1 MTSYSFIHAADL
13 HLDSP
18 FKGLKQVSPLIAE
31 ELRKST
37 FEAFNSVL
45 DLCITERVDALLI
58 AGDIFDSADQS
69 LQAQLAFVDG
79 LKRLESE
86 GIRCFVCHGNH
97 DPLDAWRSEIPFPQ
111 NTVRFGESVVSSELR
126 PGDPDSPLVYG
137 FSYPTREVRENI
149 VPEFQK
155 AFQPGRV
162 SIGLLHANVG
172 ADTGHES
179 YAPCTLEDLSRVG
192 IKYWALGHVHTRQE
206 FNFDNGVA
214 VYPGNI
220 QGRHINERGPRGVY
234 LVTITED
241 GSIEQSFRAVD
252 LIRWDEIYVDIADLD
267 DSQSIESLEN
277 AAEEKI
283 ETALAG
289 ADGRHLVYRLSL
301 TGRGPLHTVVN
312 ESEYND
318 ALIARLNDQYMN
330 RRPFAY
336 CDRVTAATRK
346 EINREDYSGR
356 EDFYGDLLQ
365 FFDQARSGG
374 KIIADLQADL
384 RLFYGHS
391 RLRRYLSDRM
401 PENDALASLLD
412 EAEALCLDLL
422 VPEDE
427 DEN

>member
-1 MTSYSFIHAADL
+1 MASYSFIHAADL

-18 FKGLKQVSPLIAE
+18 FKGLKRVSPQIAE

-37 FEAFNSVL
+37 FEAFNAVL
-45 DLCITERVDALLI
+45 DLCIAEHVDALLI

-69 LQAQLAFVDG
+69 LLAQLTFVDG

-86 GIRCFVCHGNH
+86 GIRSFVCHGNH
-97 DPLDAWRSEIPFPQ
+97 DPLDAWRSEIPFPE
-111 NTVRFGESVVSSELR
+111 NTFRFGETVVSSELR
-126 PGDPDSPLVYG
+126 PSDPDSPLVYG

-155 AFQPGRV
+155 VFQPGRV

-192 IKYWALGHVHTRQE
+192 IKYWALGHVHTKQE
-206 FNFDNGVA
+206 LNFPGGVA

-220 QGRHINERGPRGVY
+220 QGRHINESGPRGVY
-234 LVTITED
+234 LVTIAED
-241 GSIEQSFRAVD
+241 GSMEWSFRPVD

-267 DSQSIESLEN
+267 DSQSIESLE
-277 AAEEKI
+277 AAISEKI
-283 ETALAG
+283 EAALAG
-289 ADGRHLVYRLSL
+289 ADRRHLVYRVSL

-312 ESEYND
+312 GSEFSETQ
-318 ALIARLNDQYMN
+318 ITRLNGEYMN

-356 EDFYGDLLQ
+356 EDFYGDLLR

-374 KIIADLQADL
+374 KIIEDLQSDL
-384 RLFYGHS
+384 TLFYDHS
-391 RLRRYLSDRM
+391 RLGRYLSDRL
-401 PENDALASLLD
+401 PEGDALASLLD
-412 EAEALCLDLL
+412 EAESLCLDLL